1 MSRVPPLVI
10 FPAGLARASDEASLM
25 TIHLRAD
32 RAVFRFSGPDAHRL
46 LNDVVTGEI
55 PSTGNGDGEPAAA
68 WALLS
73 PQGKIL
79 AEGLAGHAED
89 ALWLDVHQSVADDF
103 FKRMKLY
110 RLRAQVVMDDL
121 RETHRVG
128 FAQAV
133 QPTGIR
139 HTDRLGPI
147 GLGWRAIAP
156 VEATGDWVQDDAFYQ
171 RQRIDTG
178 IVHQGNDFPANEAF
192 AHDIGM
198 DILDGIDFAKGCYVG
213 QEVVSRMK
221 HRGTARRRPVIISGI
236 DAPAGTPV
244 MAGDRE
250 AGTIGQVVDG
260 RAVAIVRLD
269 RITDP
274 AAVTVGG
281 KPVQIGLPVW
291 ANYRLGDSVAEDE

>member
-1 MSRVPPLVI
+1 
-10 FPAGLARASDEASLM
+10 M

-32 RAVFRFSGPDAHRL
+32 RAVFRFSGPDAHKL
-46 LNDVVTGEI
+46 LNDVVTGEV
-55 PSTGNGDGEPAAA
+55 PVEDGLAAA

-79 AEGLAGHAED
+79 AEGLVGHAEN
-89 ALWLDVHQSVADDF
+89 ALWVDVHQSVADDF
-103 FKRMKLY
+103 FKRMKMY
-110 RLRAQVVMDDL
+110 RLRADAVIEDL

-128 FAQAV
+128 FAQDPA
-133 QPTGIR
+133 PGGIE
-139 HTDRLGPI
+139 HTDRMGPVDLGYRTIKP
-147 GLGWRAIAP
+147 LAETA
-156 VEATGDWVQDDAFYQ
+156 DWVQDDAFYHGE
-171 RQRIDTG
+171 RIGMG
-178 IVHQGNDFPANEAF
+178 IVHQGNDFPANDAF

-221 HRGTARRRPVIISGI
+221 HRGTARRRPVIVSGI

-244 MAGDRE
+244 IAGTRE

-260 RAVAIVRLD
+260 DAVAILRLD

-274 AAVTVGG
+274 DAVTVDG
-281 KPVQIGLPVW
+281 KPVGLTLPIW
-291 ANYRLGDSVAEDE
+291 ATYQFGEATPDED

>member
-1 MSRVPPLVI
+1 
-10 FPAGLARASDEASLM
+10 M

-32 RAVFRFSGPDAHRL
+32 RALFRFSGPDAHRL

-55 PSTGNGDGEPAAA
+55 PSEGNGDGDVAAA

-103 FKRMKLY
+103 FKRMKMY
-110 RLRAQVVMDDL
+110 RLRAQVVIDDL

-128 FAQAV
+128 FAQDAE
-133 QPTGIR
+133 PDGIR
-139 HTDRLGPI
+139 HTDRMGPI
-147 GLGWRAIAP
+147 DMGWRAIAD
-156 VEATGDWVQDDAFYQ
+156 VEATGGWVQDDAFYQ
-171 RQRIDTG
+171 GERIACG
-178 IVHQGNDFPANEAF
+178 IAHLGNDFPANDAF

-198 DILDGIDFAKGCYVG
+198 DLLDGIDFAKGCYVG

-221 HRGTARRRPVIISGI
+221 HRGTARRRPVIVSGI
-236 DAPAGTPV
+236 EGEAGQAV
-244 MAGDRE
+244 MANGRE
-250 AGTIGQVVDG
+250 AGTVGQVVDG

-281 KPVQIGLPVW
+281 RPVHIELPAW
-291 ANYRLGDSVAEDE
+291 ASYRLGDAVAEDE

>member
-1 MSRVPPLVI
+1 
-10 FPAGLARASDEASLM
+10 M

-32 RAVFRFSGPDAHRL
+32 RALFRFSGPDAHRL

-55 PSTGNGDGEPAAA
+55 PGAGTGEGEVAAA

-89 ALWLDVHQSVADDF
+89 GIWVDVHQSVADDF
-103 FKRMKLY
+103 FKRMKMY
-110 RLRAQVVMDDL
+110 RLRAKAEIDDL

-128 FAQAV
+128 FAQDEE
-133 QPTGIR
+133 PSGIR
-139 HTDRLGPI
+139 HTDRMGPI
-147 GLGWRAIAP
+147 DLGWRAIAP
-156 VEATGDWVQDDAFYQ
+156 IETTAGWVQNDAFYQ
-171 RQRIDTG
+171 AERIGAG
-178 IVHQGNDFPANEAF
+178 IAHQGNDFPANDAF
-192 AHDIGM
+192 AHDIGL

-221 HRGTARRRPVIISGI
+221 HRGTARRRPVIVLGV

-244 MAGDRE
+244 LANGRE
-250 AGTIGQVVDG
+250 AGTLGQVVDG
-260 RAVAIVRLD
+260 AAVAILRLD

-274 AAVTVGG
+274 EAVTVAG
-281 KPVQIGLPVW
+281 KKVNVALPVW
-291 ANYRLGDSVAEDE
+291 ATYAFGESEMVE